1 MKQLTLFLIFLILI
15 SCSNIKSNEITNIK
29 SNEIKSDLKEI
40 MDFNKNY
47 TFDEYL
53 KLLRKIDMS
62 REYPNPNDIYIK

>member
-15 SCSNIKSNEITNIK
+15 SCSNIKSNEI
-29 SNEIKSDLKEI
+29 KSDLNEI

-53 KLLRKIDMS
+53 KVLRKIDLS
-62 REYPNPNDIYIK
+62 KEFPNPNDIYIK

>member
-15 SCSNIKSNEITNIK
+15 SCSNIKSNEI
-29 SNEIKSDLKEI
+29 KSDLNEI

-53 KLLRKIDMS
+53 KVLRKIDMS
-62 REYPNPNDIYIK
+62 KEYPNPNDIYIK

>member
-15 SCSNIKSNEITNIK
+15 SCSNIKSNEITKIK
-29 SNEIKSDLKEI
+29 SNEIKSDLSEI

-53 KLLRKIDMS
+53 KVLRKIDIS
-62 REYPNPNDIYIK
+62 KEFPNPNDIYIK

>member
-15 SCSNIKSNEITNIK
+15 SCSNIK

-53 KLLRKIDMS
+53 KVLRKIDMN

>member
-15 SCSNIKSNEITNIK
+15 SCSNIK

-53 KLLRKIDMS
+53 KVLRKIDMS
-62 REYPNPNDIYIK
+62 KEYPNPNDIYIK

>member
-15 SCSNIKSNEITNIK
+15 SCSNIKSNEI
-29 SNEIKSDLKEI
+29 KSDLGEI

-53 KLLRKIDMS
+53 KVLRKIDTGKK
-62 REYPNPNDIYIK
+62 YPNPNDVYIK

>member
-15 SCSNIKSNEITNIK
+15 SCSNIKSNEI
-29 SNEIKSDLKEI
+29 KSDLSEI

-53 KLLRKIDMS
+53 KVLKKIDIS
-62 REYPNPNDIYIK
+62 KEYPNPNDIYIK